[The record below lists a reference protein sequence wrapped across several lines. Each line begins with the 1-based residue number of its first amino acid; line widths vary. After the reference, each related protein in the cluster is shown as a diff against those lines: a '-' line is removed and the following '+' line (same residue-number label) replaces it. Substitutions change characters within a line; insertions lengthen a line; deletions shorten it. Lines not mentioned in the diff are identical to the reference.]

1 MLETADGKQCIAEI
15 EVIPDLGFRREHRL
29 HAAAEFSL
37 VFAARRVIRGK
48 CFDLHYLAV
57 KPESSEASVTM
68 CGARLGLV
76 MAKKLARRS
85 VQRNLLK
92 RLAREA
98 FRHARSHLTPYDLVL
113 RLARPPGNSLGT
125 EARKVWR
132 ADVEHLLER
141 LSQLPLPR

>member
-1 MLETADGKQCIAEI
+1 VLETAGGKQGVAGI
-15 EVIPDLGFRREHRL
+15 EVIEDLGFRSEHRL
-29 HAAAEFSL
+29 HAAAEFSQ

-57 KPESSEASVTM
+57 KPESRETSVTV
-68 CGARLGLV
+68 CSARLGLV

-85 VQRNLLK
+85 VQRNMLK

-98 FRHARSHLTPYDLVL
+98 FRHARSHLPPYDLVL
-113 RLARPPGNSLGT
+113 RLARPPGNSLGA
-125 EARKVWR
+125 EARKAWR